1 MLRRFFTG
9 VLMLDMVMSAMAN
22 PHGMTVQDGSATATV
37 SGSQLTIIASQNA
50 LLNWQSFNIAAGET
64 TVFQQP
70 SFTSIVWNRINDQNP
85 SQIYG
90 SLQAN
95 GIVVLLNSS
104 GFYFGPNSF
113 VSAAGL
119 VVSTANCLPPQNSAG
134 SWEFNGPPPLA
145 SIVNYG
151 QIKIGSGGSA
161 FLIADNVENHGTIS
175 APRGTIG
182 LAAGQT
188 VLLSERPDGR
198 GMSMAVTL
206 PSGSVDNEGRLIAD
220 GGTIAMNARVV
231 NQDGFIQANSVR
243 KHDGIIELVAS
254 DQLSLGADSQ
264 ILARGD
270 DTSHGSSGGDVSLK
284 SGNTFNDDMGSL
296 IDVSGGSRGG
306 NGGNVEISAPN
317 ILSLNSS
324 VNAGAQAGW
333 SGGVFALD
341 PVDIVLGTVS
351 SAPLDNNG
359 TIDGTSGSGV
369 FYVDVN
375 NEFKSI
381 TAGQIVLKASGDI
394 YVGNGTV
401 NSGGTF
407 TPSSGVTWDLTSSAG
422 NQTSGKLTLE
432 ATGNI
437 TLDGGSKI
445 VDANSWSVALYA
457 GYNFANNSVSFG
469 KGSILLQGGSGF
481 SAGGSIQTA
490 KGDIDLNAGQDILLD
505 NCFVRTTAGGNV
517 SASALAGD
525 VNTGTYAFGYKFYP
539 ASSLNSAYYKVD
551 PANGVGGISTE
562 AGGNVTI
569 TAGKDVTSYLPQG
582 NSAAALGDAGS
593 GAFGPQVGNVTIV
606 AGGNVIGHYVE
617 ANGTGAI
624 YAGVKMVNGIP
635 VDADGNPVTDGKS
648 YVLDSTTGSAGTAN
662 NLLALSLI
670 AGGWTVDAA
679 QDIYLQEVRNPNGVF
694 NSYTSGGT
702 IKPTYHYFNYAKDAY
717 VNLSAGNSV
726 HLGDDSSNLPRD
738 NSDSI
743 DIPFIYAP
751 ILNIV
756 AGAGGVTLNEDS
768 DPYNKLILFPSPQ
781 GSLTITTTGGGSL
794 TVKSVANGDGPL
806 SIFDLIVS
814 DSGQSQYYDNNLDI
828 FGLSDHATTPV
839 HYDSS
844 TPNHYDY
851 STPIVLNISGN
862 MNNVLLGAPEAAQIT
877 VIGDMVNS
885 RFQGMNLSSDPNQSV
900 QVPVREIDG
909 SLGTATVHPGLTSI
923 NVAGDIKN
931 RSEFTTATLPP
942 PPDLSLLKL
951 IPLPNP
957 ILVGLLTY
965 DAKTGLYTFNGPVTE
980 QALKELSNVTIQGN
994 VQVNVLDPGV
1004 APGTLGPNAQILLAA
1019 YVSGAT
1025 TTTVMFTPNLSF
1037 LSEAYLG
1044 STLAGH
1050 LVYNS
1055 LMGQLTFQGAVTEQA
1070 LKALA
1075 DLTIQ
1080 EVDSQGNPIL
1090 QQVNVLDP
1098 SVALGKLGPNALA
1111 LQAEYAL
1118 VGSVPTSLDSGYL
1131 LGGGGQF
1138 NITAHNMDLGS
1149 TLGIQSQ
1156 GVSFDTYTVDNNGN
1170 STTHYPLA
1178 QYFTQGADINVNLTG
1193 NLDMFSTTI
1202 ATLNGGNIYINAD
1215 GYINVGSPVFS
1226 QITSTPRGI
1235 FSTGQGN
1242 VDVYA
1247 NGTIDV
1253 NGSRIAAYDTRQD
1266 NSSGT
1271 PGGSV
1276 TVVSRNGDIDAGNGS
1291 SGFVMV
1297 NSFQVGPGPDYS
1309 VAAISSTIPGSG
1321 IMEVSYTQPG
1331 NILVETPNGTVNA
1344 GAGGILQLLLNG
1356 PPFPESTTLF
1366 DLPLDHAG
1374 LAKMFDLA
1382 LGGKMKAALD
1392 LEHILNGNPGD
1403 SQVDVFAGYELQKL
1417 DGSGNP
1423 IVDAFGNPMI
1433 TALNL
1438 SEGALVKI
1446 SDDRDIDATGSGVIG
1461 AGSVTLKASGN
1472 ITGNIFALGNVNA
1485 TAVNN
1490 INVSVLGLG
1499 DVNVN
1504 STGGGTIS
1512 GNIIGING
1520 VSASGGSIDANLESN
1535 GSVTGDT
1542 SGEKGLAPG
1551 TAADVAS
1558 QSVASEDAAKT
1569 AAAASS
1575 DDQDD
1580 EKKKKGR
1587 PVALA
1592 QKTGRVTVV
1601 LPQKNS
1607 PGSKNSNPGSQTPEP
1622 RT

>member
-1 MLRRFFTG
+1 MTHNMSPICNVRSHAIALNFKNRIVMSTVYCHPMLRRFFTG

-243 KHDGIIELVAS
+243 KHDGIIEFVAS

-351 SAPLDNNG
+351 SAPPDNNG

-401 NSGGTF
+401 NSDGTF

-562 AGGNVTI
+562 AGGKVTI

-593 GAFGPQVGNVTIV
+593 GAFGPQAGNVTIV

-617 ANGTGAI
+617 ANGMGAI

-726 HLGDDSSNLPRD
+726 HLGDGSSNLPRD

-828 FGLSDHATTPV
+828 FGLSDHAATPV

-900 QVPVREIDG
+900 QVPVRKVDG
-909 SLGTATVHPGLTSI
+909 SLGTATVHPGVTSI
-923 NVAGDIKN
+923 NVTGNILN
-931 RSEFTTATLPP
+931 RGEFTTITLPSGTLA
-942 PPDLSLLKL
+942 PDISLL
-951 IPLPNP
+951 
-957 ILVGLLTY
+957 
-965 DAKTGLYTFNGPVTE
+965 A
-980 QALKELSNVTIQGN
+980 QAIAPSDTTRALNLANELFYNKDTKQLTIQGE
-994 VQVNVLDPGV
+994 VTDTVL
-1004 APGTLGPNAQILLAA
+1004 NLLQ
-1019 YVSGAT
+1019 
-1025 TTTVMFTPNLSF
+1025 N
-1037 LSEAYLG
+1037 
-1044 STLAGH
+1044 
-1050 LVYNS
+1050 
-1055 LMGQLTFQGAVTEQA
+1055 
-1070 LKALA
+1070 
-1075 DLTIQ
+1075 LTIQ
-1080 EVDSQGNPIL
+1080 VY
-1090 QQVNVLDP
+1090 VNGQPQFNSDGSPVTQTVSIIDAATA
-1098 SVALGKLGPNALA
+1098 SALSAQYTSLGPI
-1111 LQAEYAL
+1111 
-1118 VGSVPTSLDSGYL
+1118 PTTLDSGYI
-1131 LGGGGQF
+1131 LGGGGRF
-1138 NITAHNMDLGS
+1138 NVAAHNLDLGS

-1156 GVSFDTYTVDNNGN
+1156 GVSFDTITALDDNGN
-1170 STTHYPLA
+1170 PMTLYPLA
-1178 QYFTQGADINVNLTG
+1178 KYFTQGADINVNLSG
-1193 NLDMFSTTI
+1193 NLDMFSTSI
-1202 ATLNGGNIYINAD
+1202 ASLNGGNIYLNAGGD
-1215 GYINVGSPVFS
+1215 INVGSSVFS
-1226 QITSTPRGI
+1226 QKTTAARGI
-1235 FSTGQGN
+1235 YSTDQGN

-1291 SGFVMV
+1291 SGFVVV
-1297 NSFQVGPGPDYS
+1297 NSFQVGPGPDYP
-1309 VAAISSTIPGSG
+1309 VTVFSSTIPGSG

-1446 SDDRDIDATGSGVIG
+1446 SDDQDINATGSGVIG

-1551 TAADVAS
+1551 TAADAAS

-1607 PGSKNSNPGSQTPEP
+1607 PGSKNSNPGPQTPEP